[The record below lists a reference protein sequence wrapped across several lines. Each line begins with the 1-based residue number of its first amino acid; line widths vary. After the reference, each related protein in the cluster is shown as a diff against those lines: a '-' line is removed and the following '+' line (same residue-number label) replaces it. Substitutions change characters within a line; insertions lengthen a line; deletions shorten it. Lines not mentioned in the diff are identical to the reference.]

1 MERIGILG
9 DVHYIN
15 SKQELKQELAV
26 QLKSYYIACLEYLKK
41 ETQTARFLSV
51 GDRKSCD
58 GPF

>member
-26 QLKSYYIACLEYLKK
+26 QLKSY
-41 ETQTARFLSV
+41 
-51 GDRKSCD
+51 
-58 GPF
+58 